1 MEKKIKSLITE
12 DSAVFGR
19 EECEI
24 LSQYGIEVNLCQKDG
39 IEVLEKIDSLR
50 PDVVL
55 LDLFMTR
62 IDGIGVLRP
71 HVLESILVRYFCI
84 VDVHLRLAYL

>member
-39 IEVLEKIDSLR
+39 IEVLEKL
-50 PDVVL
+50 
-55 LDLFMTR
+55 T
-62 IDGIGVLRP
+62 
-71 HVLESILVRYFCI
+71 
-84 VDVHLRLAYL
+84 AYGQMLCFWTFL